1 MIQEIDRRKFLKI
14 AGATAAAAAGAVLF
28 PPLVRAA
35 EIRKP
40 AVESRLERVTVA
52 VEEVTSLLADQER
65 MKKMVEE
72 LDICDGEKLS
82 KGLEMGLSILKSLE
96 RGEIEPLPRIRGLCP
111 DFNCDGIVDVL
122 DFSILA
128 SCYTSE
134 APPFLDVLGSSLEGN
149 NFRPNY
155 YHFLALASRYE
166 EEISSEDWCS
176 VAGFQTP
183 GDPPFGAEDVR
194 LIYIESQKSKEKQ
207 WARCD
212 IAFMD
217 PGTREMKRGHKGY
230 VGKEDVLFALEVL
243 SKKDSRAAAE
253 LMKELSIGNISG
265 PLSIGKGVELQG
277 PARAR

>member
-1 MIQEIDRRKFLKI
+1 MSQEIKRRDFFKM
-14 AGATAAAAAGAVLF
+14 AGVMGAAAVGEALF
-28 PPLVRAA
+28 PPLARAA

-40 AVESRLERVTVA
+40 ATENRLERVTIA
-52 VEEVTSLLADQER
+52 VEEITSLLTDQER
-65 MKKMVEE
+65 RKRVVAELGIRDEE
-72 LDICDGEKLS
+72 KIT
-82 KGLEMGLSILKSLE
+82 KGMIEGLSILRSLE

-111 DFNCDGIVDVL
+111 DFNCDGKVDIL

-128 SCYTSE
+128 SFYAGEVPSY
-134 APPFLDVLGSSLEGN
+134 LDVIGVSLEGN
-149 NFRPNY
+149 CFRPNY
-155 YHFLALASRYE
+155 YHFLALAGRYG